1 LIISPLIAI
10 LLPGKRIRVNKSFLI
25 YGSLFFFLLALTI
38 LQISSLRKENSNSPI
53 SDNPGL
59 SYKSLSS
66 KNNIYMSKNSST
78 QMNRNQSTPANP
90 SNKNSSMIMTNLLKK
105 RESLRSAGFKIPGR
119 NIFNSAREINKA
131 QELQPPQQKE
141 EKKGVEPKNEMPS
154 VNFKLM
160 GIITKLEDNSPLKLK
175 INYAIISTEG
185 EIFIAKTG
193 DVLLGRYEI
202 KSVSSDKVEIKDII
216 LDKIEILSLEKEK
229 EPKSTSL

>member
-1 LIISPLIAI
+1 MTISPLIAI
-10 LLPGKRIRVNKSFLI
+10 LLPGKRIRVNKRFLI

-38 LQISSLRKENSNSPI
+38 LKISSLRKENSNNSL

-59 SYKSLSS
+59 SSKAVSLKNDRSMNESLS
-66 KNNIYMSKNSST
+66 NQINP
-78 QMNRNQSTPANP
+78 NQSPPVNP
-90 SNKNSSMIMTNLLKK
+90 SDKNSSMIMTNLLKK

-160 GIITKLEDNSPLKLK
+160 GIITKSEDNSPLKPK

-229 EPKSTSL
+229 EPKSA